1 MSEETM
7 PSHHCGFVAIVGRP
21 NVGKSTLLNRLV
33 GQKISITSRRPQ
45 TTRHRILGIKT
56 DPTAQIM
63 YVDTPGLH
71 MAAHRAINRF
81 MNRVADNA
89 IHQVDAVVLVV
100 EALVWTRED
109 DLVLS
114 HLKHVHV
121 PVILAVNKVDTVPC
135 KDDLLPYLAE
145 SDTRAEFA
153 EVIPISA
160 RKGDNLRELEQAVVE
175 RLPEGVAMFPEEQ
188 VTDRSER
195 FMAAEIVREKLTHRL
210 GQELPYRLTVEVEQ
224 FEERKGLV
232 LIDAVIWV
240 ERASQKAIV
249 IGKGGKV
256 LRDVGEQARRDLERL
271 LGQKVYLKTWVKV
284 KQGWSDDERALS
296 HMGYRDS

>member
-7 PSHHCGFVAIVGRP
+7 PSHRCGFVAIVGRP

-56 DPTAQIM
+56 DPTAQIV

-71 MAAHRAINRF
+71 MAARRAINRF

-114 HLKHVHV
+114 HLEDVHV
-121 PVILAVNKVDTVPC
+121 PVILAVNKVDKVTC
-135 KDDLLPYLAE
+135 KDDLLPYLAD
-145 SDTRAEFA
+145 SYARAEFA
-153 EVIPISA
+153 EVIPVSA
-160 RKGDNLRELEQAVVE
+160 RKGDNLPELEEAVVG
-175 RLPEGVAMFPEEQ
+175 RLPEGVDMFPEEQ

-224 FEERKGLV
+224 FEEREGLV

-256 LRDVGEQARRDLERL
+256 LRVVGEEARRDLERL